1 MCALWVYLFNSIS
14 LVVESLYHKLYAITE
29 VIVDL
34 TPNRGT
40 NKRLLRHPHCR
51 SIPVCI

>member
-1 MCALWVYLFNSIS
+1 MGALWVCLSNNTS

-29 VIVDL
+29 VIVDVI
-34 TPNRGT
+34 PNRGT
-40 NKRLLRHPHCR
+40 NKRLLRHPR